1 MCPNPS
7 SIDTNRIDLFQRVP
21 SELRRY
27 LEFMAQIK
35 AEYSS
40 IMRFVIKERLRW
52 GDGNQSDLQPRGK
65 PFEFDGM
72 GIASFELED
81 DPALIN
87 PRGHPNLIQRLAVR
101 GGRRHYPSGGLD
113 QIRTGR

>member
-1 MCPNPS
+1 
-7 SIDTNRIDLFQRVP
+7 
-21 SELRRY
+21 
-27 LEFMAQIK
+27 
-35 AEYSS
+35 
-40 IMRFVIKERLRW
+40 MRFVIKERLRW